1 MMARGAKRFCFL
13 GRSGC
18 DKPSAQALVDRLRDA
33 GASVTVVRGDVSRLE
48 DVEASV
54 FACRSSG
61 RLIGGVVQAAMGLH
75 EALFSQMSSSAWQ
88 TAVRPKWAG
97 TWNLHNAL
105 DGHDEGLDFFLLTSS
120 LSGSMGTAT
129 ESNYSAANGFLD
141 AFARWR
147 RSIGKPAVSVGLG
160 MISEVGYLHENPEI
174 EALLLRRGIQ
184 PLNEEEFLQVIDL
197 AISGT
202 GNASEDAQL
211 QCSDPAAAHIL
222 TGLEPFQFRK
232 LMAKGF
238 DVTLESTQD
247 PRMAVLAAALEVE
260 MRSDPR
266 GSDRT
271 DGLLLA
277 SETVAPWLK
286 SLSPNIINSLAPQA
300 NAGSLHEAVLRLA
313 RKRFSNLILT
323 PVDQIDENKSLS
335 HFGMDSMIASEFRTW
350 FWSTFK
356 VDLTFLDLLS
366 ANNSLHGLS
375 EIVARRLE
383 GAESVT

>member
-1 MMARGAKRFCFL
+1 
-13 GRSGC
+13 
-18 DKPSAQALVDRLRDA
+18 
-33 GASVTVVRGDVSRLE
+33 
-48 DVEASV
+48 
-54 FACRSSG
+54 
-61 RLIGGVVQAAMGLH
+61 MGLH
-75 EALFSQMSSSAWQ
+75 ESLFSQMSGSAWQ

-105 DGHDEGLDFFLLTSS
+105 EGHDEELDFFLLTSS

-147 RSIGKPAVSVGLG
+147 RSIGKTAVSVGLG

-197 AISGT
+197 ALSGT
-202 GNASEDAQL
+202 GNANQDAQV
-211 QCSDPAAAHIL
+211 QRTDPAAAHIL

-247 PRMAVLAAALEVE
+247 PRMAVLAGALEAE
-260 MRSDPR
+260 MRSAPG
-266 GSDRT
+266 GSDGT
-271 DGLLLA
+271 EDSMPAPGA
-277 SETVAPWLK
+277 AAPWLE
-286 SLSPNIINSLAPQA
+286 SLSPNVIHSLAPQA
-300 NAGSLHEAVLRLA
+300 DAGSLHEAVLRLA

-323 PVDQIDENKSLS
+323 PVDQIDENKPLS
-335 HFGMDSMIASEFRTW
+335 HFGMDSMIAAEFRTW

-366 ANNSLHGLS
+366 VNNSLHGLS
-375 EIVARRLE
+375 ETVAGRLE
-383 GAESVT
+383 AAAPVI